1 MSEETL
7 EILSTHPSDERR
19 ASAIREHIENKDLFN
34 IFRAAGKQHRS
45 KNTMRDWS
53 YDKDSD
59 SLVISDIQKDP
70 KLIGL
75 GKTGTTGINID
86 KFLD

>member
-1 MSEETL
+1 
-7 EILSTHPSDERR
+7 
-19 ASAIREHIENKDLFN
+19 
-34 IFRAAGKQHRS
+34 
-45 KNTMRDWS
+45 MRDWS

-59 SLVISDIQKDP
+59 SLVISDIEKDP

-75 GKTGTTGINID
+75 EKTGTTGINID